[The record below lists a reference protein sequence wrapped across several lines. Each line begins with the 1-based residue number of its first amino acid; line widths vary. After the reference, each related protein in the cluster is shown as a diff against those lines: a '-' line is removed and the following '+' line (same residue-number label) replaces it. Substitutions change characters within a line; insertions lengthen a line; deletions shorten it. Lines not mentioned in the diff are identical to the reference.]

1 MANEIETG
9 VLYVVGTPIGNL
21 SDISERA
28 KHILSNV
35 SFVAAEDTRVSGKLL
50 SCYDIKN
57 SFVSYHEHNKAQA
70 GKAILE
76 RLQNGETGAIVTDAG
91 IPAIS
96 DPGEDL
102 VRQCKENGIKVIP
115 VPGACAF
122 VTALSASGFPSRRFS
137 FEGFLPTDKKERNE
151 VLDDYKNDKK
161 TVIFYEAPHRLVK
174 TLEAMLSA
182 WGDRKVCLARE
193 LTKLNEE
200 IVCTTLEQALEM
212 YTAKEPRG
220 EYVIIVGGAEENQSE
235 SFFENMTIEE
245 HVEFY
250 EKQGLRKM
258 DAIKACAKDRGVSKN
273 EVYKHFV

>member
-1 MANEIETG
+1 MANEIEKG

-21 SDISERA
+21 SDMTERA
-28 KHILSNV
+28 KQILSGV
-35 SFVAAEDTRVSGKLL
+35 DFVAAEDTRVSGKLL
-50 SCYDIKN
+50 SCFDIKN

-76 RLQNGETGAIVTDAG
+76 RLQSGETGAIVTDAG

-102 VRQCKENGIKVIP
+102 VRLCKENGIKVIP

-122 VTALSASGFPSRRFS
+122 ITALSASGFPSRRFN
-137 FEGFLPTDKKERNE
+137 FEGFLPTDKKEMNA

-174 TLEAMLSA
+174 TLETMYKA

-200 IVCTTLEQALEM
+200 IVVTTFEQALEM
-212 YTAKEPRG
+212 YKTREPRG
-220 EYVIIVGGAEENQSE
+220 EYVVIVGGAQENADGC
-235 SFFENMTIEE
+235 FFENMTIEE

-258 DAIKACAKDRGVSKN
+258 DAIKACAKDRGVPKN
-273 EVYKHFV
+273 EVYKYFI

>member
-1 MANEIETG
+1 MANEIEKG
-9 VLYVVGTPIGNL
+9 CLYVVGTPIGNL
-21 SDISERA
+21 SDITERA
-28 KHILSNV
+28 KYVLSNV

-50 SCYDIKN
+50 SCFDIKN
-57 SFVSYHEHNKAQA
+57 NFVSYHEHNKAVA

-76 RLQNGETGAIVTDAG
+76 RLQSGETGAIVTDAG

-102 VRQCKENGIKVIP
+102 VKLCKENGVKVIP

-137 FEGFLPTDKKERNE
+137 FEGFLPVDKSERNE
-151 VLDDYKNDKK
+151 VLEDYKNDTK

-174 TLEAMLSA
+174 TLEIMFDA
-182 WGDRKVCLARE
+182 WGDRKICLARE

-200 IVCTTLEQALEM
+200 IVCTTFSEALRM
-212 YTAKEPRG
+212 YKEKEPRG
-220 EYVIIVGGAEENQSE
+220 EYVIIVAGAEKNSGE

-250 EKQGLRKM
+250 ENQGMRKM
-258 DAIKACAKDRGVSKN
+258 DAIKACAKDRGLAKN

>member
-1 MANEIETG
+1 MANEIEKG

-21 SDISERA
+21 SDITERA
-28 KHILSNV
+28 KHILSGV
-35 SFVAAEDTRVSGKLL
+35 DFVAAEDTRVSGKLL
-50 SCYDIKN
+50 SCYDIKT

-70 GKAILE
+70 GKMIVE
-76 RLQNGETGAIVTDAG
+76 RLLSGETGAIVTDAG

-102 VRQCKENGIKVIP
+102 VKLCKENDIKVVP

-122 VTALSASGFPSRRFS
+122 ITALSASGFPSRRFS

-151 VLDDYKNDKK
+151 VLEDYKNDKK

-174 TLEAMLSA
+174 TLEVMYEA
-182 WGDRKVCLARE
+182 WGNRKLCLARE

-200 IVCTTLEQALEM
+200 IVVTTFEQALEM
-212 YTAKEPRG
+212 YKTREPRG
-220 EYVIIVGGAEENQSE
+220 EYVIIVGGAEQNTDGN
-235 SFFENMTIEE
+235 FFENMTIEE
-245 HVEFY
+245 HVDFY

-258 DAIKACAKDRGVSKN
+258 DAIKACAKDRGVPKN

>member
-1 MANEIETG
+1 MANEIERGT
-9 VLYVVGTPIGNL
+9 LYVVGTPIGNL
-21 SDISERA
+21 SDITERA
-28 KHILSNV
+28 KYVLDNV
-35 SFVAAEDTRVSGKLL
+35 NFVAAEDTRVSGKLL
-50 SCYDIKN
+50 SCFGIRN

-76 RLQNGETGAIVTDAG
+76 RLQSGEAGAIVTDAG

-102 VRQCKENGIKVIP
+102 VKLCKENGIRVIP
-115 VPGACAF
+115 IPGACAF
-122 VTALSASGFPSRRFS
+122 ITALSASGFPSRRFS
-137 FEGFLPTDKKERNE
+137 FEGFLPTDKKEMNE
-151 VLDDYKNDKK
+151 VLSDYKNDKK

-174 TLEAMLSA
+174 TLETMYKA
-182 WGDRKVCLARE
+182 WGDRQICLARE

-200 IVCTTLEQALEM
+200 IVVTTLEEALEM
-212 YTAKEPRG
+212 YKTREPRG
-220 EYVIIVGGAEENQSE
+220 EYVVIVGGAEESASE

-258 DAIKACAKDRGVSKN
+258 DAIKACAKDRGVPKN
-273 EVYKHFV
+273 EVYKYFI